1 MSSSSKK
8 RECYETLHNHHAL
21 KRLTTF
27 EVPTEQNLLKKSTSN
42 ILNSCL
48 LVGIKVV
55 DLRPDQPWQNTQQ

>member
-42 ILNSCL
+42 LILNSCL
-48 LVGIKVV
+48 LVGIKVE
-55 DLRPDQPWQNTQQ
+55 LY